1 MKLFI
6 RAAKLIDRSSPLH
19 NQLVDIHIVGGKI
32 EQIGTALTA
41 PENTPIYEAENL
53 HVSAGWYDLRANFS
67 DPGYE
72 HKETITSGIKA
83 AAAGGFT
90 GVSLSPA
97 TLPVVDSKSLVE
109 YIKNQSKGNAVT
121 VYPMGTVSKNM
132 EGKEL
137 AELHDMSTSGAIAFT
152 DDKKSVQNPNLLKTA
167 LLYCKSFDGLV
178 IQFPNQFD
186 LSYKGMMHEG
196 EESTHLGL
204 KGIPALAEEIMVNRD
219 IYLTDYT
226 NGKLHFS
233 TISTSG
239 SVNLIKEAKKNN
251 LQITADVCA
260 LNLLLDD
267 TVLEEFDTRFKLLPP
282 LRDSKH
288 ISSLIKGLKNNTIDA
303 ICSDH
308 QPEDIELK
316 KREFEHAAFGSI
328 NLQTAF
334 AVANTALKNQLELT
348 DLIEKFT
355 TNPRKILNLPSINI
369 SEGEVANLTLFNPTM
384 EWSLEKN
391 TVISKSKNSPL
402 FGKKLIGKP
411 LGIINNNQSTLPK
424 K

>member
-6 RAAKLIDRSSPLH
+6 RAAKLIDRSSTFH
-19 NQLVDIHIVGGKI
+19 NQLVDIHIASGKI
-32 EQIGTALTA
+32 EQIGSNIKV
-41 PENTPIYEAENL
+41 PENTPIFEAENL
-53 HVSAGWYDLRANFS
+53 HVSAGWFDLRANFS
-67 DPGYE
+67 DPGNE
-72 HKETITSGIKA
+72 HKETIQTGIKA

-90 GVSLSPA
+90 GVALSPA
-97 TLPVVDSKSLVE
+97 TSPVIDSKSLVE
-109 YIKNQSKGNAVT
+109 YIQNQARGQQVS
-121 VYPMGTVSKNM
+121 VYPMGTVSKQM

-178 IQFPNQFD
+178 VQYANQFD

-196 EESTHLGL
+196 EESTHLGM

-226 NGKLHFS
+226 EGKLHFS

-239 SVNLIKEAKKNN
+239 SVTLIKEAKKA
-251 LQITADVCA
+251 QISVTADVCA

-267 TVLEEFDTRFKLLPP
+267 SELQEFDTRFKLMPP
-282 LRDSKH
+282 LRDKKH
-288 ISSLIKGLKNNTIDA
+288 INALIKGLKSNTIDA

-334 AVANTALKNQLELT
+334 SVANTALKNQMELT

-355 TNPRKILNLPSINI
+355 LNPRTILGLPAVKIKA
-369 SEGEVANLTLFNPTM
+369 GEMANLTFFNPEL
-384 EWSLEKN
+384 EWSLDKKS
-391 TVISKSKNSPL
+391 VLSKSKNSPL
-402 FGKKLIGKP
+402 FGRKLIGKP
-411 LGIINNNQSTLPK
+411 LGIIHQNQSTLPK